1 MWMLKLAAA
10 AGITMTGGMLGLRQA
25 QLLSLRRQALQ
36 DALLL
41 VRRVHARLET
51 GTGDWLAA
59 IAAAAEEGGFQVLQF
74 PRELLRN
81 AALDESTADFL
92 RNADREGLLGN
103 ARQPLHEALVC
114 ALTRTETLSKMEYY
128 SAQLKELLEKVR
140 QREERDKKL
149 YTQLG
154 WMGGVL
160 LAVILW

>member
-10 AGITMTGGMLGLRQA
+10 AGITVAGGVLGLRQA
-25 QLLSLRRQALQ
+25 QLLSQRRQALQ

-41 VRRVHARLET
+41 LRRVRARLET
-51 GTGDWLAA
+51 GTGEWLAV
-59 IAAAAEEGGFQVLQF
+59 ISAAAEEGGFQVLQF
-74 PRELLRN
+74 PRELQRN
-81 AALDESTADFL
+81 AALDESVADFL
-92 RNADREGLLGN
+92 HDADREGLLGS
-103 ARQPLHEALVC
+103 AKQPLHEALVC
-114 ALTRTETLSKMEYY
+114 SLTRTETLAKMEYY
-128 SAQLKELLEKVR
+128 SARLEELLEKVQ